1 MLIKRYGVPLAVS
14 LALYSLLYVLA
25 GDGVP
30 YWNPALLWAVLLSYL
45 IRLCDDLGDYEA
57 DAAAGKAPVGKKT
70 LFALTG
76 LTLLILILTAL
87 LARGWWVL
95 LPAALISGTLAVPGK
110 GQWFL
115 KPLFVPTILL
125 SLAATSLRLNIWV
138 YILSAAMLAGDVLLI
153 CIKEKRHDSR

>member
-45 IRLCDDLGDYEA
+45 IRLCDDLADYEA
-57 DAAAGKAPVGKKT
+57 DAAAGKAPVGKKM
-70 LFALTG
+70 LFVLTG
-76 LTLLILILTAL
+76 LTFLILILTSL

-95 LPAALISGTLAVPGK
+95 LPAALIPGTLAVSGK
-110 GQWFL
+110 SQLFL

-125 SLAATSLRLNIWV
+125 SLAATSFRLNIWV
-138 YILSAAMLAGDVLLI
+138 YILSAVMLAGDVLLI